1 MDPLSSRETRIL
13 WGVVP
18 SALQE
23 AILAELHEYTTHEGL
38 VARNERRHR
47 DNCLVMCRMPN
58 GTRYPPL
65 HLCAPGIGQH
75 AVRLCWTHKRTNV
88 LGADRRPF
96 QYSLFKGTA
105 SFVCQV
111 WATGRNSPCPRF
123 EWASRTSGPNR
134 EATRLAKFLFAL
146 SVGTTGVSH
155 A

>member
-1 MDPLSSRETRIL
+1 MPYKKLSWLNFMSTLRMKAWWLGMNDDIETTV
-13 WGVVP
+13 WSCAECGHVP
-18 SALQE
+18 NAKW
-23 AILAELHEYTTHEGL
+23 
-38 VARNERRHR
+38 
-47 DNCLVMCRMPN
+47 
-58 GTRYPPL
+58 YPPL